1 MPPPSVSTTKRKPTR
16 IREQQAFALI
26 VYFDRRRNVDR
37 FSLDDRHDL
46 LHLEAQSLDHILND
60 RRSDPDCGQR
70 VLSFAS
76 VPALG
81 IVSQG
86 QLRSGWQ
93 ALGVTRDEA
102 CAACAAKRGA
112 VETYPFGAD
121 TAVYKVG
128 GKMFALIP
136 RSAEPPRLSLKCD
149 PEWAEVLR
157 NAYAAVQ
164 PGYHLNKKHW
174 NTIVLD
180 RSIPDDELEELIEHS
195 YALIVESLPQRVRS
209 AL

>member
-1 MPPPSVSTTKRKPTR
+1 MSLAVPTVGTVS
-16 IREQQAFALI
+16 
-26 VYFDRRRNVDR
+26 
-37 FSLDDRHDL
+37 H
-46 LHLEAQSLDHILND
+46 
-60 RRSDPDCGQR
+60 
-70 VLSFAS
+70 
-76 VPALG
+76 
-81 IVSQG
+81 G

-93 ALGVTRDEA
+93 AHEVTRDES
-102 CAACAAKRGA
+102 CAACSDKRGA
-112 VETYPFGAD
+112 VETHPFGAD

-136 RSAEPPRLSLKCD
+136 RSAEPPRVSLKCD

-180 RSIPDDELEELIEHS
+180 GSIPNDELEELIEHS

-209 AL
+209 SL

>member
-1 MPPPSVSTTKRKPTR
+1 MGMRRAEKDVLDARGVFDFSPNGLGRLTGRRPAQIETHQGDFFISHAKHERPRQEGIEHSDAW
-16 IREQQAFALI
+16 QI
-26 VYFDRRRNVDR
+26 VPGAVAPHGITDRRRNVDR

-136 RSAEPPRLSLKCD
+136 RSAEPPRVSLKCD
-149 PEWAEVLR
+149 PAWAEVLR
-157 NAYAAVQ
+157 NA
-164 PGYHLNKKHW
+164 
-174 NTIVLD
+174 
-180 RSIPDDELEELIEHS
+180 
-195 YALIVESLPQRVRS
+195 
-209 AL
+209 